1 MKIRHYTA
9 ALMAGAA
16 VLAGTVSSWAED
28 YKILHV
34 GTLLV
39 DARENPASEQSL
51 VIKGDKID
59 QVVAGYIEESAL
71 ETEEGDTVE
80 VIDLKD
86 QFVMAGLIDAH
97 MHMSS
102 VPDRRNSRTDV
113 IYKSLAERAVMAVPA
128 MRMKLLAGY
137 TTVRDLGGSR
147 DIIVALRDGI
157 KDGFIPGPRI
167 LTATNTVSPTG
178 GHGDANGF
186 KPGLIDS
193 NTSICDGVGDCRR
206 AVRQAV
212 KNGADVIKY
221 VATGGVMSNI
231 AAGTGQ
237 QFSQEEQNVIVE
249 TAHSMGRK
257 VAAHA
262 HGTNGINAALRAGA
276 DSIEHGTYLDDE
288 SIRLFKETGAY
299 LVPTLTV
306 ADWAA
311 RMGNQKG
318 FFPEAVAAK
327 ARRVGPQTIKGLS
340 KAYKAGVKIA
350 LGSDFSGENH
360 QASKRE
366 MVLMVKAGMSEQDVL
381 IAGTVNGADLLGL
394 SETIG
399 TLEAGKSAD
408 LVAYKDSPLS
418 DIETML
424 EPQLVMLRG
433 KVAE

>member
-1 MKIRHYTA
+1 MRLSYLTLTLAISAMLYPASAGYA
-9 ALMAGAA
+9 A
-16 VLAGTVSSWAED
+16 D
-28 YKILHV
+28 YKVLHV
-34 GTLLV
+34 GKLLV
-39 DARENPASEQSL
+39 DARKAPVSAQTLVVKDEVIQS
-51 VIKGDKID
+51 V
-59 QVVAGYIEESAL
+59 QAGYITADVL
-71 ETEEGDTVE
+71 ETEEGDIVE

-86 QFVMAGLIDAH
+86 RFVMAGLIDAH

-102 VPDRRNSRTDV
+102 VPDRKKARTDV
-113 IYKSLAERAVMAVPA
+113 VYKSLAERAVMAVPA

-186 KPGLIDS
+186 KPGLIPS
-193 NTSICDGVGDCRR
+193 NSSICDGVGDCRR

-237 QFSQEEQNVIVE
+237 QFSQDEQNVIVQ

-262 HGTNGINAALRAGA
+262 HGTDGINAALRAGA
-276 DSIEHGTYLDDE
+276 DSIEHGTYLNDE
-288 SIRLFKETGAY
+288 SIKLFKETGAY

-306 ADWAA
+306 ANWAA
-311 RMGNQKG
+311 EKGNEEG
-318 FFPEAVAAK
+318 FFPPAVAAK
-327 ARRVGPQTIKGLS
+327 ARRVGPQTIKGLMR
-340 KAYKAGVKIA
+340 AYKAGVKIA
-350 LGSDFSGENH
+350 MGSDFSGENH
-360 QASKRE
+360 QASKKE
-366 MVLMVKAGMSEQDVL
+366 MQLMVKAGMSEKDVL
-381 IAGTVNGADLLGL
+381 IAGTIHGADLLGL
-394 SETIG
+394 SDSIG
-399 TLEAGKSAD
+399 TLEKGKSAD
-408 LVAYKDSPLS
+408 LVAYKDNPL
-418 DIETML
+418 DGIDTML
-424 EPQLVMLRG
+424 DPQLVMLRG
-433 KVAE
+433 EVAK